1 MNYLPMPLSL
11 STMSLSV
18 VWRMLCED
26 EESIDWVEDIGE
38 MSFSLQA
45 NSMAKLSNRNLFD
58 ELRLVL
64 QADIFDLGVIAFSIF
79 FVTIDAFRQ

>member
-26 EESIDWVEDIGE
+26 DESIDWVEDIGE

-64 QADIFDLGVIAFSIF
+64 QADIFDFGVIAFSIF

>member
-64 QADIFDLGVIAFSIF
+64 QADIFDLGVIEFSIF

>member
-45 NSMAKLSNRNLFD
+45 NSIAKLSNRNLFD

-64 QADIFDLGVIAFSIF
+64 HADIFDLGVIAFSIF
-79 FVTIDAFRQ
+79 FVTMDAFR